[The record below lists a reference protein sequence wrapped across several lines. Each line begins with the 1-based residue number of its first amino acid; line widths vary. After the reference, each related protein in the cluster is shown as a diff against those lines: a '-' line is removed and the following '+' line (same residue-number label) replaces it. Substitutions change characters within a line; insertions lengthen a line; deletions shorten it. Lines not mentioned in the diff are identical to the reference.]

1 MQEQE
6 KKPPF
11 KVVPNTP
18 YYITLN
24 KKFGEYDNKYGKSFG
39 YGIRMRKDV
48 SETPVEE
55 TYFASQAV
63 YDLIMASKVEYETE
77 FELIFNEKDSKKFY
91 TLDGRTTNQ
100 WLAKGLNDEAESPT
114 KAEQMIQTGQ
124 DELDALF
131 GENSSVDNKAKIMLL
146 KSELQKIV
154 KLVDEL

>member
-1 MQEQE
+1 MGKFRKLISES
-6 KKPPF
+6 F
-11 KVVPNTP
+11 
-18 YYITLN
+18 YIDLRSLAL
-24 KKFGEYDNKYGKSFG
+24 F
-39 YGIRMRKDV
+39 RV
-48 SETPVEE
+48 SVGL
-55 TYFASQAV
+55 V
-63 YDLIMASKVEYETE
+63 CLYDLIMASKVEYETE

-114 KAEQMIQTGQ
+114 KAEQMIQKGQ